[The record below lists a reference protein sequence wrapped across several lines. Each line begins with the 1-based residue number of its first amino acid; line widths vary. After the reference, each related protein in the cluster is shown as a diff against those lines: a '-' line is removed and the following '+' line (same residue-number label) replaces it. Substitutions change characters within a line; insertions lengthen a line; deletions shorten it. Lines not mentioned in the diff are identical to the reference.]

1 MRGPNRK
8 AFGRVALTIL
18 GVSAQSPDNRP
29 KDREATLN
37 RAGYPIVKTLT
48 RSPAKR
54 ARTGFLLRRK
64 NLLDDNCAMH
74 YMDPVG
80 PWGLPTRNPSGLTIA
95 RHPPVQGVDLMSS
108 NFDEIQKFGKEQLEA
123 ASSVAASLAK
133 GFQTI
138 AAETT
143 DYSKKSI
150 ESNSAYVEKL
160 LGAKSLDNAI
170 QIQSEYAKS
179 AYEGFVAQATKIGEL
194 YTILAKEAFK
204 PVETAFAK
212 VQAVASSSK

>member
-1 MRGPNRK
+1 MT
-8 AFGRVALTIL
+8 A
-18 GVSAQSPDNRP
+18 
-29 KDREATLN
+29 
-37 RAGYPIVKTLT
+37 
-48 RSPAKR
+48 
-54 ARTGFLLRRK
+54 
-64 NLLDDNCAMH
+64 
-74 YMDPVG
+74 
-80 PWGLPTRNPSGLTIA
+80 
-95 RHPPVQGVDLMSS
+95 
-108 NFDEIQKFGKEQLEA
+108 NFDGIQKFGKEQLEA

-143 DYSKKSI
+143 DYSKKSL

-194 YTILAKEAFK
+194 YTSLAKEAFK
-204 PVETAFAK
+204 PVESALAK
-212 VQAVASSSK
+212 VQAVASPK

>member
-1 MRGPNRK
+1 
-8 AFGRVALTIL
+8 
-18 GVSAQSPDNRP
+18 
-29 KDREATLN
+29 
-37 RAGYPIVKTLT
+37 
-48 RSPAKR
+48 
-54 ARTGFLLRRK
+54 
-64 NLLDDNCAMH
+64 
-74 YMDPVG
+74 
-80 PWGLPTRNPSGLTIA
+80 
-95 RHPPVQGVDLMSS
+95 MSS
-108 NFDEIQKFGKEQLEA
+108 NFDEFQKFGKEQLEA

-150 ESNSAYVEKL
+150 ESNSAFVEKL

-194 YTILAKEAFK
+194 YTNLAKEAFK
-204 PVETAFAK
+204 PVETVFAK
-212 VQAVASSSK
+212 VQAAASPK

>member
-1 MRGPNRK
+1 M
-8 AFGRVALTIL
+8 T
-18 GVSAQSPDNRP
+18 
-29 KDREATLN
+29 
-37 RAGYPIVKTLT
+37 
-48 RSPAKR
+48 
-54 ARTGFLLRRK
+54 
-64 NLLDDNCAMH
+64 
-74 YMDPVG
+74 
-80 PWGLPTRNPSGLTIA
+80 
-95 RHPPVQGVDLMSS
+95 S

-133 GFQTI
+133 GLQTI

-212 VQAVASSSK
+212 VQAVASTK